1 MSITLDQLDKI
12 VHSLNED
19 IGGAD
24 QGYLASLDS
33 TGYSYGISLNG
44 FTLYNPEVQS
54 VDEDGDVP
62 YQIERI
68 CRENL
73 LEYCNF
79 WDEARIRIY
88 VNKVDQGPPVVDY
101 E

>member
-19 IGGAD
+19 IGGAE
-24 QGYLASLDS
+24 QGYLANLDS

-73 LEYCNF
+73 LEYCCF
-79 WDEARIRIY
+79 WDEARIRLY